1 MITLRGY
8 RSRQVSEVAPI
19 SPSQD
24 LPKRGFN
31 PLSLR
36 ERARVRGLK
45 NKAFFLIDP
54 LIPTFSR
61 REKEQNA

>member
-1 MITLRGY
+1 MLRPVTIT
-8 RSRQVSEVAPI
+8 I
-19 SPSQD
+19 SGLTQ
-24 LPKRGFN
+24 KGFN

-36 ERARVRGLK
+36 ERVRVRGLK

-54 LIPTFSR
+54 LIIDPLIPTFSR

>member
-1 MITLRGY
+1 MPFVNVEIAGLT
-8 RSRQVSEVAPI
+8 Q
-19 SPSQD
+19 
-24 LPKRGFN
+24 KGFN

>member
-1 MITLRGY
+1 MG
-8 RSRQVSEVAPI
+8 VNCEKMNAEWVI
-19 SPSQD
+19 SP
-24 LPKRGFN
+24 KGGFN

-45 NKAFFLIDP
+45 KGIFLIDP

-61 REKEQNA
+61 RKKEQNAKS